1 MIQIERT
8 GSIIVRLTIMMIILC
23 GLIYPAVMTG
33 IAQEAVPNKANG
45 SLIYSNNHQVIG
57 SKLIGQQF
65 TSDAFFHGR
74 VSSIDYNGAGSG
86 SLNLA
91 PSNKDLT
98 NRIEKSVAAWKKE
111 NEVVPKEGIP
121 IDAVTNS
128 ASGLDPDITP
138 QAAYAQVERV
148 AKAAHVKTNTLK
160 ELIKEHTQQGAFGEK
175 RVNVVELNLAVQ
187 RER

>member
-1 MIQIERT
+1 MIQTERT
-8 GSIIVRLTIMMIILC
+8 GSIIVRLTIMMMILC
-23 GLIYPAVMTG
+23 GLIYPVVMTG
-33 IAQEAVPNKANG
+33 IAQTAVPSKANG
-45 SLIYSNNHQVIG
+45 SLIYSNDHQVIG

-65 TSDAFFHGR
+65 TSNAFFHGR

-111 NEVVPKEGIP
+111 NEVPKEGIP

-148 AKAAHVKTNTLK
+148 AKAAHIKTQTLK
-160 ELIKEHTQQGAFGEK
+160 ELIKEHTQQGAFGAK